1 MACAMPPTRTAT
13 KKDNRMPTQP
23 NTTQESG
30 PPANNS
36 TEVTWQQEPLLRVED
51 LKAYFYM
58 DEGIVRAVDGVS
70 FDVFPGK
77 VVGIVGESGCGKSVT
92 MKAILQILE
101 PSAKIVS
108 GKVTLRSRI
117 NSQDPNSP
125 EELVELTRLRP
136 NSRKIRNIRGSEI
149 ALIPQEPM
157 AAFSPV
163 HTVGSQIIET
173 ILLHQDVSKQQ
184 ARQIAID
191 VFRSVGI
198 SMPEQRIDSYS
209 WELSGGLRQRA
220 IIAMALSCNPRLL
233 IADEPT
239 TAIDVTTQAQIL
251 KLLRKL
257 QEERQT
263 SIIFI
268 THDLGVIAQMADEVV
283 VMYLGM
289 VMENGPVHAIFKNAQ
304 HPYTQ
309 ALLRS
314 IPSVQSTPRLKLPT
328 IAGSIAHPFNRPSG
342 CPFHPRCAHFMR
354 GVCDANPPERVQVGE
369 NHFVSCFL
377 YSKESTPLATDVT
390 EKSL

>member
-1 MACAMPPTRTAT
+1 MV
-13 KKDNRMPTQP
+13 KENRMSTSFKPATQP
-23 NTTQESG
+23 NTSSL
-30 PPANNS
+30 AH
-36 TEVTWQQEPLLRVED
+36 EPLLRVED
-51 LKAYFYM
+51 LKAYFFM
-58 DEGIVRAVDGVS
+58 DEGTVRAVDGVS
-70 FDVFPGK
+70 FDVLPGK

-101 PSAKIVS
+101 PSARIVS
-108 GKVTLRSRI
+108 GKVTLRSRL

-125 EELVELTRLRP
+125 EELVELTRLHP
-136 NSRKIRNIRGSEI
+136 NSRKIRKIRGSEI

-163 HTVGSQIIET
+163 YTVGSHIIET
-173 ILLHQDVSKQQ
+173 ILLHQDVSKEE
-184 ARQIAID
+184 ARKIAID

-198 SMPEQRIDSYS
+198 SMPEQRIDAYS

-257 QEERQT
+257 QQERQT

-289 VMENGPVHAIFKNAQ
+289 VMEKGPVHQIFKQAK

-328 IAGSIAHPFNRPSG
+328 IAGSIAHPFNRPTG

-354 GVCDANPPERVQVGE
+354 GVCDANQPALTPVAEGQ
-369 NHFVSCFL
+369 FVSCFL
-377 YSKESTPLATDVT
+377 YSSETMAPVDVQTPAVAST
-390 EKSL
+390 ENRQ

>member
-1 MACAMPPTRTAT
+1 
-13 KKDNRMPTQP
+13 MPTQP
-23 NTTQESG
+23 NTVQASG
-30 PPANNS
+30 PPTASSSATNG
-36 TEVTWQQEPLLRVED
+36 QQEPLLRVED

-58 DEGIVRAVDGVS
+58 DEGTVRAVDGVS
-70 FDVFPGK
+70 FDVYPGK
-77 VVGIVGESGCGKSVT
+77 IVGIVGESGCGKSVA

-108 GKVTLRSRI
+108 GKVTLRSRV
-117 NSQDPNSP
+117 NSQDPDSL
-125 EELVELTRLRP
+125 EELVELPQLRP

-163 HTVGSQIIET
+163 HTIGNQIMET

-191 VFRSVGI
+191 VFRAVGI

-209 WELSGGLRQRA
+209 WQLSGGLRQRA
-220 IIAMALSCNPRLL
+220 IIAMALCCNPRLL

-289 VMENGPVHAIFKNAQ
+289 VMENGPVHSIFKNAQ

-328 IAGSIAHPFNRPSG
+328 IAGSIAHPFNRPAG

-354 GVCDANPPERVQVGE
+354 GVCDASPPARTKVAE

-377 YSKESTPLATDVT
+377 YSKESKSPTMDAT
-390 EKSL
+390 EKSYE

>member
-1 MACAMPPTRTAT
+1 MVT
-13 KKDNRMPTQP
+13 
-23 NTTQESG
+23 TTQNFKTAAGSL
-30 PPANNS
+30 AN
-36 TEVTWQQEPLLRVED
+36 EPLLKVED
-51 LKAYFYM
+51 LKAYFFM
-58 DEGIVRAVDGVS
+58 DEGTVRAVDGVS
-70 FDVFPGK
+70 FEVQPGK
-77 VVGIVGESGCGKSVT
+77 VIGIVGESGCGKSVT

-101 PSAKIVS
+101 PGAKIVN

-117 NSQDPNSP
+117 RHGDPNSP
-125 EELVELTRLRP
+125 EELVELTKLGR
-136 NSRKIRNIRGSEI
+136 NSRAMRRIRGAEI

-163 HTVGSQIIET
+163 HTVGNQIMET
-173 ILLHQDVSKQQ
+173 ILLHQDVSKKE

-191 VFRSVGI
+191 VFRAVGI
-198 SMPEQRIDSYS
+198 SMPEQRIDSFS
-209 WELSGGLRQRA
+209 WQLSGGLRQRA

-268 THDLGVIAQMADEVV
+268 THDLGVIAQMADDVV

-289 VMENGPVHAIFKNAQ
+289 VMEKGPVRKIFKDAK

-314 IPSVQSTPRLKLPT
+314 IPSVQSQSRVKLPT
-328 IAGSIAHPFNRPSG
+328 IAGSIAHPFNRPKG
-342 CPFHPRCAHFMR
+342 CPFHPRCTHFMR
-354 GVCDANPPERVQVGE
+354 GVCDVSQPTLTQEDDD
-369 NHFVSCFL
+369 HFVSCFL
-377 YSKESTPLATDVT
+377 YAEAGKAVPVMEITR
-390 EKSL
+390 

>member
-1 MACAMPPTRTAT
+1 MPMDPVPTKNLSSQVTSSSLSI
-13 KKDNRMPTQP
+13 KDQ
-23 NTTQESG
+23 
-30 PPANNS
+30 
-36 TEVTWQQEPLLRVED
+36 PLLRVED
-51 LKAYFYM
+51 LRAYFFM
-58 DEGIVRAVDGVS
+58 DEGTVKAVDGVS
-70 FDVFPGK
+70 FNVYPGK

-92 MKAILQILE
+92 MKAILRILE

-108 GKVTLRSRI
+108 GKVTLRSRL
-117 NSQDPNSP
+117 NSDDPDSP
-125 EELVELTRLRP
+125 EELIELTSLHP
-136 NSRKIRNIRGSEI
+136 NSKTLRRIRGGEL

-163 HTVGSQIIET
+163 HTVGNQIMET
-173 ILLHQDVSKQQ
+173 ILLHQDVSKEE
-184 ARQIAID
+184 ARQIAIN
-191 VFRSVGI
+191 VFRAVGI
-198 SMPEQRIDSYS
+198 SMPEQRIDNYS

-251 KLLRKL
+251 TLLRRL
-257 QEERQT
+257 QEERET

-289 VMENGPVHAIFKNAQ
+289 VMEKGPVDAIFNHAQ

-314 IPSVQSTPRLKLPT
+314 IPSVQSQSRVKLPT
-328 IAGSIAHPFNRPSG
+328 IAGSIAHPFNRPAG
-342 CPFHPRCAHFMR
+342 CPFHPRCVHFIR
-354 GVCDANPPERVQVGE
+354 GVCNANQPAIVAVGE
-369 NHFVSCFL
+369 EHYVSCFL
-377 YSKESTPLATDVT
+377 YSPEVASPVDGLT
-390 EKSL
+390 EKKS

>member
-1 MACAMPPTRTAT
+1 MATPPKPAM
-13 KKDNRMPTQP
+13 Q
-23 NTTQESG
+23 SG
-30 PPANNS
+30 TSSLAN
-36 TEVTWQQEPLLRVED
+36 EPLLRVED

-70 FDVFPGK
+70 FNVYPGK

-92 MKAILQILE
+92 MKAILRILE
-101 PSAKIVS
+101 PGARIVS
-108 GKVTLRSRI
+108 GKVTLRSRL
-117 NSQDPNSP
+117 NSLDPNSP
-125 EELVELTRLRP
+125 EELIELTSLHP
-136 NSRKIRNIRGSEI
+136 NSRKIRKIRGSEM

-163 HTVGSQIIET
+163 RTVGDHIIET
-173 ILLHQDVSKQQ
+173 ILLHQDVSKQE
-184 ARQIAID
+184 ARKIAID
-191 VFRSVGI
+191 VFRAVGI
-198 SMPEQRIDSYS
+198 SMPEQRIDAYS

-289 VMENGPVHAIFKNAQ
+289 VMEKGPVHEIFKAAK

-314 IPSVQSTPRLKLPT
+314 IPSVQSAPRIKLPT
-328 IAGSIAHPFNRPSG
+328 IAGSIAHPFNRPKG
-342 CPFHPRCAHFMR
+342 CPFHPRCTHFMS
-354 GVCDANPPERVQVGE
+354 GVCNANQPGLMSVAED
-369 NHFVSCFL
+369 HFVSCFL
-377 YSKESTPLATDVT
+377 YSSESMPDAAPMPAAPST
-390 EKSL
+390 ENSQ

>member
-1 MACAMPPTRTAT
+1 M
-13 KKDNRMPTQP
+13 TQ
-23 NTTQESG
+23 SS
-30 PPANNS
+30 AS
-36 TEVTWQQEPLLRVED
+36 AWSHEPLLKVED
-51 LKAYFYM
+51 LKAYFFM
-58 DEGIVRAVDGVS
+58 DEGTVKAVDGVS
-70 FDVFPGK
+70 FDVYPGK
-77 VVGIVGESGCGKSVT
+77 VVGIVGESGCGKSVA

-108 GKVTLRSRI
+108 GKVTLRSRL
-117 NSQDPNSP
+117 NSLDPNSP
-125 EELVELTRLRP
+125 EELIELTRLHP
-136 NSRKIRNIRGSEI
+136 NSRKIRKIRGSEI

-163 HTVGSQIIET
+163 HTVGDQIMET
-173 ILLHQDVSKQQ
+173 ILLHQDVSKQE
-184 ARQIAID
+184 ARRIAVD

-289 VMENGPVHAIFKNAQ
+289 VMEKGPVHTIFKAAK

-314 IPSVQSTPRLKLPT
+314 IPSVQSTPRVKLPT
-328 IAGSIAHPFNRPSG
+328 IAGSIAHPFNRPTG

-354 GVCDANPPERVQVGE
+354 GVCDANQPALTPVGE
-369 NHFVSCFL
+369 GHFVSCFL
-377 YSKESTPLATDVT
+377 YSPESVLPVKTQTPVAPSM
-390 EKSL
+390 ESSE

>member
-1 MACAMPPTRTAT
+1 MSIQFEPTSKTG
-13 KKDNRMPTQP
+13 
-23 NTTQESG
+23 E
-30 PPANNS
+30 PAEISPLPSWKN
-36 TEVTWQQEPLLRVED
+36 EPLLRVED
-51 LKAYFYM
+51 LKAYFFM
-58 DEGIVRAVDGVS
+58 DEGTVKAVDGVS

-101 PSAKIVS
+101 GSAKIVS

-117 NSQDPNSP
+117 NNQDPNSP
-125 EELVELTRLRP
+125 EELLELTQLHS
-136 NSRKIRNIRGSEI
+136 NSRQMRKIRGAEI

-163 HTVGSQIIET
+163 HTVGSQIMET
-173 ILLHQDVSKQQ
+173 ILLHQDVSKKE
-184 ARQIAID
+184 ARQITVE
-191 VFRSVGI
+191 VFKAVGI

-209 WELSGGLRQRA
+209 WQLSGGLRQRA

-289 VMENGPVHAIFKNAQ
+289 VMEKGSVQKIYKNAQ

-314 IPSVQSTPRLKLPT
+314 IPSVQSASHVKLPT

-342 CPFHPRCAHFMR
+342 CPFHPRCTFFMR
-354 GVCDANPPERVQVGE
+354 GVCDASQPALVRVEEDHFVNCFLFTENSSAPAEISVQV
-369 NHFVSCFL
+369 
-377 YSKESTPLATDVT
+377 PPPM

>member
-1 MACAMPPTRTAT
+1 MSTPLELSKNTEADAGKPTSR
-13 KKDNRMPTQP
+13 
-23 NTTQESG
+23 
-30 PPANNS
+30 
-36 TEVTWQQEPLLRVED
+36 EPLLRVED
-51 LKAYFYM
+51 LKAYFFM
-58 DEGIVRAVDGVS
+58 DEGTVRAVDGVS

-108 GKVTLRSRI
+108 GRVTLRRRV
-117 NSQDPNSP
+117 NSQDPDSP
-125 EELVELTRLRP
+125 EELIELTLLRP
-136 NSRKIRNIRGSEI
+136 NSRLMRKIRGAEI

-163 HTVGSQIIET
+163 HTVGNQIIET

-198 SMPEQRIDSYS
+198 SIPEQRIDSYS

-251 KLLRKL
+251 TLLRKL

-289 VMENGPVHAIFKNAQ
+289 VMEMGPVHTIYKNAR

-314 IPSVQSTPRLKLPT
+314 IPSVQSTPRVKLPT
-328 IAGSIAHPFNRPSG
+328 ITGSITHPFNRPTG

-354 GVCDANPPERVQVGE
+354 GVCDASQPSLLRLAE
-369 NHFVSCFL
+369 NHFVRCFL
-377 YSKESTPLATDVT
+377 YLPESMPPARTPGQASLFT
-390 EKSL
+390 EKSQ

>member
-1 MACAMPPTRTAT
+1 MSSSPKPAT
-13 KKDNRMPTQP
+13 QS
-23 NTTQESG
+23 NTS
-30 PPANNS
+30 PWS
-36 TEVTWQQEPLLRVED
+36 REPLLKVKD
-51 LKAYFYM
+51 LRAYFFM
-58 DEGIVRAVDGVS
+58 DEGTVKAVDGVS
-70 FDVFPGK
+70 FEVFPGK

-92 MKAILQILE
+92 MKAVLQILE
-101 PSAKIVS
+101 PSARIVS
-108 GKVTLRSRI
+108 GKVTLRSRF
-117 NSQDPNSP
+117 NSLDPNSP
-125 EELVELTRLRP
+125 EELVELTRLHP
-136 NSRKIRNIRGSEI
+136 NSRKIRKIRGSEI

-163 HTVGSQIIET
+163 HTVGDQIMET

-198 SMPEQRIDSYS
+198 SMPEQRIDAYS

-289 VMENGPVHAIFKNAQ
+289 VMEKGPVHTIFKAAK

-328 IAGSIAHPFNRPSG
+328 ISGSIAHPFNRPTG

-354 GVCDANPPERVQVGE
+354 GVCDGSQPALAPVAED
-369 NHFVSCFL
+369 HYVSCFL
-377 YSKESTPLATDVT
+377 YSSETMSPVEVKTPAAPST
-390 EKSL
+390 ENSQ

>member
-1 MACAMPPTRTAT
+1 MV
-13 KKDNRMPTQP
+13 KDNPMSTPLELSKNTEADAGKPT
-23 NTTQESG
+23 SR
-30 PPANNS
+30 
-36 TEVTWQQEPLLRVED
+36 EPLLRVED
-51 LKAYFYM
+51 LKAYFFM
-58 DEGIVRAVDGVS
+58 DEGTVRAVDGVS

-108 GKVTLRSRI
+108 GRVTLRRRV
-117 NSQDPNSP
+117 NSQDPDSP
-125 EELVELTRLRP
+125 EELIELTLLRP
-136 NSRKIRNIRGSEI
+136 NSRLMRKIRGAEI

-163 HTVGSQIIET
+163 HTVGNQIIET

-198 SMPEQRIDSYS
+198 SIPEQRIDSYS

-251 KLLRKL
+251 TLLRKL

-289 VMENGPVHAIFKNAQ
+289 VMEMGPVHTIYKNAR

-314 IPSVQSTPRLKLPT
+314 IPSVQSTPRVKLPT
-328 IAGSIAHPFNRPSG
+328 ITGSITHPFNRPTG

-354 GVCDANPPERVQVGE
+354 GVCDASQPSLLRRAE
-369 NHFVSCFL
+369 NHFVRCFL
-377 YSKESTPLATDVT
+377 YLPESMPPARTPGQASLFT
-390 EKSL
+390 EKSQ

>member
-1 MACAMPPTRTAT
+1 MSSSLKPAT
-13 KKDNRMPTQP
+13 QSNKAPLWR
-23 NTTQESG
+23 
-30 PPANNS
+30 
-36 TEVTWQQEPLLRVED
+36 EPLLKVED
-51 LKAYFYM
+51 LKAYFFM
-58 DEGIVRAVDGVS
+58 DEGTVRAVDGVS
-70 FDVFPGK
+70 FNVFPGK

-92 MKAILQILE
+92 MKAILKILD
-101 PSAKIVS
+101 PSARIVS
-108 GKVTLRSRI
+108 GKVTLRSRL

-125 EELVELTRLRP
+125 EELVELTRLHP
-136 NSRKIRNIRGSEI
+136 NSRKIRKIRGSEI

-163 HTVGSQIIET
+163 HTVGNQIIET

-198 SMPEQRIDSYS
+198 SMPEQRIDAYS

-289 VMENGPVHAIFKNAQ
+289 VMEKGPVHTIFKNAK
-304 HPYTQ
+304 HPYTR

-328 IAGSIAHPFNRPSG
+328 IAGSIAHPFNRPAG
-342 CPFHPRCAHFMR
+342 CPFHPRCGHFMR
-354 GVCDANPPERVQVGE
+354 GVCDASQPALTPVGE
-369 NHFVSCFL
+369 DHFVSCFL
-377 YSKESTPLATDVT
+377 YSPETMSPVETPTPAAPSM
-390 EKSL
+390 EHSQ

>member
-1 MACAMPPTRTAT
+1 MQAEY
-13 KKDNRMPTQP
+13 KSQP
-23 NTTQESG
+23 AAN
-30 PPANNS
+30 PLPAAS
-36 TEVTWQQEPLLRVED
+36 QPLLRVDD
-51 LKAYFYM
+51 LKAYFFM
-58 DEGIVRAVDGVS
+58 DEGVVKAVDGVS
-70 FDVFPGK
+70 FDVHPGK

-101 PSAKIVS
+101 GSARIVS
-108 GKVTLRSRI
+108 GKVTLRSRVDI
-117 NSQDPNSP
+117 QDPSKG
-125 EELVELTRLRP
+125 EELVELTALGR
-136 NSRKIRNIRGSEI
+136 NSKQIRKIRGGEI

-173 ILLHQDVSKQQ
+173 ILLHQKVSKAE
-184 ARQIAID
+184 ARRIAVE

-251 KLLRKL
+251 KLLRSL

-289 VMENGPVHAIFKNAQ
+289 VMEKGPVEAIFNRSS

-314 IPSVQSTPRLKLPT
+314 IPSVQSASRVKLPT
-328 IAGSIAHPFNRPSG
+328 IAGSIAHPFNRPKG
-342 CPFHPRCAHFMR
+342 CPFHPRCTRFMR
-354 GVCDANPPERVQVGE
+354 GICDKEQPALTEIAQGHYVN
-369 NHFVSCFL
+369 CFL
-377 YSKESTPLATDVT
+377 YSPPGQPEQTSTL
-390 EKSL
+390 EKSQ

>member
-1 MACAMPPTRTAT
+1 MSSSP
-13 KKDNRMPTQP
+13 KL
-23 NTTQESG
+23 TTQSNTS
-30 PPANNS
+30 PWS
-36 TEVTWQQEPLLRVED
+36 QEPLLKVED
-51 LKAYFYM
+51 LKAYFFM
-58 DEGIVRAVDGVS
+58 DEGTVKAVDGVS
-70 FDVFPGK
+70 FDVHPGK

-92 MKAILQILE
+92 MKAVLQILE

-117 NSQDPNSP
+117 NSFDPNSP
-125 EELVELTRLRP
+125 EELIELTSLHP
-136 NSRKIRNIRGSEI
+136 NSRKIRKIRGAEI

-163 HTVGSQIIET
+163 RTVGDHIIET
-173 ILLHQDVSKQQ
+173 ILLHQDVSKQE
-184 ARQIAID
+184 ARRIAID

-251 KLLRKL
+251 NLLRGL
-257 QEERQT
+257 QKQRNT
-263 SIIFI
+263 AIIFI
-268 THDLGVIAQMADEVV
+268 THDLGVIAQMASYIV

-289 VMENGPVHAIFKNAQ
+289 VMERGPVHKIFKNAQ

-314 IPSVQSTPRLKLPT
+314 IPSVQSTPRVKLPT

-342 CPFHPRCAHFMR
+342 CPFHPRCAHFMP
-354 GVCDANPPERVQVGE
+354 GVCNASHPNLVQVSEG
-369 NHFVSCFL
+369 HFVSCFL
-377 YSKESTPLATDVT
+377 Y
-390 EKSL
+390 